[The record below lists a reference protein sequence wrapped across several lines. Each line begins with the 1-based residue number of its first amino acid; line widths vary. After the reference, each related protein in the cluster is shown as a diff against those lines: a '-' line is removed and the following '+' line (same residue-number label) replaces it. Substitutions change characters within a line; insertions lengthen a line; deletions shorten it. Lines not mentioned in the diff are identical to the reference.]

1 MEGKQLVLQK
11 SGPLYISQSKHVLPL
26 ASAAL
31 LFGKGFVTPWFKS
44 ATSNYGTRNQY
55 SSKYTRLSQDTTQS
69 LVLM

>member
-31 LFGKGFVTPWFKS
+31 LFGKDFVTPFKS
-44 ATSNYGTRNQY
+44 ALSNYGTRNQY

-69 LVLM
+69 LV